1 MNPPDLPP
9 ALRISDLTVAYEDK
23 PALWDVDLEVPAG
36 SAMAVVGPNG
46 AGKSTLL
53 KAVLG
58 LVNPAAGS
66 IEIFGSAG
74 NPDRRRV
81 AYVPQRESVDWDF
94 PINVLEVVQMG
105 RFGHLGWL
113 RRPRR
118 SDNRR
123 ALAALA
129 DVGMSDFAGR
139 HIADL
144 SGGQQQRVFLARA
157 LAQEAALF
165 ILDEPFQGIDA
176 VSERTIADL
185 FVRIQQR
192 GGTVLAVH
200 HDLGTVPEYFDHV
213 LVLNVSRIA
222 AGTVAAEFT
231 NANLSLAYGVQNP
244 LLADTD

>member
-1 MNPPDLPP
+1 MNSVAVTP
-9 ALRISDLTVAYEDK
+9 ALKVSDLTVAYDEK
-23 PALWDVDLEVPAG
+23 PALWDLDLEVPQGA
-36 SAMAVVGPNG
+36 AMAIVGPNG

-58 LVNPAAGS
+58 LVKPAAGT
-66 IEIFGSAG
+66 IELFGAAG
-74 NPDRRRV
+74 DPDRRRV

-94 PINVLEVVQMG
+94 PINVLDVVLMG

-113 RRPRR
+113 RRPGRD
-118 SDNRR
+118 DNRR
-123 ALAALA
+123 ARAALE
-129 DVGMSDFAGR
+129 DVGMSEYANR
-139 HIADL
+139 HIAEL

-157 LAQEAALF
+157 LAQDASLF
-165 ILDEPFQGIDA
+165 VLDEPFQGIDA

-185 FVRIQQR
+185 FARIQLR

-200 HDLGTVPEYFDHV
+200 HDLGTVAEYFDHV

-231 NANLSLAYGVQNP
+231 NANLGLAYGVLNP
-244 LLADTD
+244 LLADAD

>member
-1 MNPPDLPP
+1 MNTGEGTP
-9 ALRISDLTVAYEDK
+9 ALRISDLTVAYDEK
-23 PALWDVDLEVPAG
+23 PALWDLDLEVPQGA
-36 SAMAVVGPNG
+36 AMAIVGPNG

-58 LVNPAAGS
+58 LVNPAAGT
-66 IEIFGSAG
+66 IELFGSAG
-74 NPDRRRV
+74 DPDRRRV

-94 PINVLEVVQMG
+94 PINVLEVVLMG

-113 RRPRR
+113 RRPGREDR
-118 SDNRR
+118 RR
-123 ALAALA
+123 ALTALD
-129 DVGMSDFAGR
+129 DVGMGEFAGR

-157 LAQEAALF
+157 LVQDASLF

-176 VSERTIADL
+176 VSERTIAEL
-185 FVRIQQR
+185 FARIQRR

-200 HDLGTVPEYFDHV
+200 HDLGTVAEYFDHV

-222 AGTVAAEFT
+222 AGRVESEFT
-231 NANLSLAYGVQNP
+231 NANLGLAYGVQNP
-244 LLADTD
+244 LLADAD

>member
-1 MNPPDLPP
+1 MNPLRHPL
-9 ALRISDLTVAYEDK
+9 ALRISDLTVAYDEK
-23 PALWDVDLEVPAG
+23 PALWDVDLDVPAG
-36 SAMAVVGPNG
+36 AAMAIVGPNG

-58 LVNPAAGS
+58 LVKPAAGS
-66 IEIFGSAG
+66 IEILGGDA
-74 NPDRRRV
+74 NPDRRRL

-94 PINVLEVVQMG
+94 PINVLDVVLMG

-118 SDNRR
+118 ADHEQAR
-123 ALAALA
+123 AALTA
-129 DVGMSDFAGR
+129 VGMSAFADR

-157 LAQEAALF
+157 LAQDASLI

-185 FVRIQQR
+185 FRQIQSR

-200 HDLGTVPEYFDHV
+200 HDLGTVAEYFDHV

-222 AGTVAAEFT
+222 AGPVASEFT
-231 NANLSLAYGVQNP
+231 NANLGRAYGVQNP
-244 LLADTD
+244 LLAGAS

>member
-1 MNPPDLPP
+1 MTAGTAPS
-9 ALRISDLTVAYEDK
+9 ALSISDLTVAYEDK

-36 SAMAVVGPNG
+36 AAMAIVGPNG

-58 LVNPAAGS
+58 LVKPAAGK
-66 IEIFGSAG
+66 IELFGTG
-74 NPDRRRV
+74 DRPQRRRL

-94 PINVLEVVQMG
+94 PIDVLDVVLMG

-118 SDNRR
+118 ADHDR
-123 ALAALA
+123 ARAALDA
-129 DVGMSDFAGR
+129 VGMSEFADR

-157 LAQEAALF
+157 LAQDASLF

-185 FVRIQQR
+185 FGQIQRR

-200 HDLGTVPEYFDHV
+200 HDLGTVPDYFDHV

-222 AGTVAAEFT
+222 AGPVAQAFT
-231 NANLSLAYGVQNP
+231 NTNLSRAYGVQNP
-244 LLADTD
+244 LLTDAT

>member
-1 MNPPDLPP
+1 MNSADQVL
-9 ALRISDLTVAYEDK
+9 ALRISDLTVAYDEK
-23 PALWDVDLEVPAG
+23 PALWDLDLEVPTGA
-36 SAMAVVGPNG
+36 AMAIVGPNG

-58 LVNPAAGS
+58 LVKPAAGT
-66 IEIFGSAG
+66 IELFGAAG
-74 NPDRRRV
+74 EPDRRRV

-94 PINVLEVVQMG
+94 PINVREVVLMG

-113 RRPRR
+113 RRPGRD
-118 SDNRR
+118 DNRQ

-129 DVGMSDFAGR
+129 DVGMSEYADR

-157 LAQEAALF
+157 LAQDASLF

-185 FVRIQQR
+185 FGRIQRR

-200 HDLGTVPEYFDHV
+200 HDLGTVAEYFDHV

-222 AGTVAAEFT
+222 AGTVAAEFS
-231 NANLSLAYGVQNP
+231 NANLGLAYGVQNP
-244 LLADTD
+244 LLADAD

>member
-1 MNPPDLPP
+1 MRAPDVIP
-9 ALRISDLTVAYEDK
+9 ALRISDLTVAYDER
-23 PALWDVDLEVPAG
+23 PALWDLDLEVPQGA
-36 SAMAVVGPNG
+36 AMAIVGPNG

-58 LVNPAAGS
+58 LVKPAAGT
-66 IEIFGSAG
+66 IELFGSARD
-74 NPDRRRV
+74 PDRRRV

-94 PINVLEVVQMG
+94 PIDVLDVVLMG

-113 RRPRR
+113 RRPGRD
-118 SDNRR
+118 DNRR
-123 ALAALA
+123 ARTALA
-129 DVGMSDFAGR
+129 DVGMSDYADR

-157 LAQEAALF
+157 LTQDASLF

-185 FVRIQQR
+185 FARIQQR

-200 HDLGTVPEYFDHV
+200 HDLGTVAEYFDHI
-213 LVLNVSRIA
+213 LVLNVSRVA

-244 LLADTD
+244 LLADAD

>member
-1 MNPPDLPP
+1 MNTGEGTP
-9 ALRISDLTVAYEDK
+9 ALRISDLTVAYDEK
-23 PALWDVDLEVPAG
+23 PALWDLDLEVPQGA
-36 SAMAVVGPNG
+36 AMAIVGPNG

-58 LVNPAAGS
+58 LVNPAAGT
-66 IEIFGSAG
+66 IELFGSAG
-74 NPDRRRV
+74 DPDRRRV

-94 PINVLEVVQMG
+94 PINVLEVVLMG

-113 RRPRR
+113 RRPGREDR
-118 SDNRR
+118 RR
-123 ALAALA
+123 ALTALD
-129 DVGMSDFAGR
+129 DVGMSEFAGR

-157 LAQEAALF
+157 LVQDASLF

-176 VSERTIADL
+176 VSERTIAEL
-185 FVRIQQR
+185 FARIQRR

-200 HDLGTVPEYFDHV
+200 HDLGTVAEYFDHV

-222 AGTVAAEFT
+222 AGRIESEFT
-231 NANLSLAYGVQNP
+231 NANLGLAYGVQNP
-244 LLADTD
+244 LLADAD

>member
-1 MNPPDLPP
+1 MNLAEETP
-9 ALRISDLTVAYEDK
+9 ALRVSDLTVAYDES
-23 PALWDVDLEVPAG
+23 PALWDLDLDVPKGA
-36 SAMAVVGPNG
+36 AMAIVGPNG

-58 LVNPAAGS
+58 LVKPAAGT
-66 IEIFGSAG
+66 IELFGTAADS
-74 NPDRRRV
+74 DRRRV

-94 PINVLEVVQMG
+94 PINVLDVVLMG

-113 RRPRR
+113 RRPGRD
-118 SDNRR
+118 DNRR
-123 ALAALA
+123 ARAALA
-129 DVGMSDFAGR
+129 DVGMSEYVNR

-157 LAQEAALF
+157 LAQDASLF

-185 FVRIQQR
+185 FARIQSR

-200 HDLGTVPEYFDHV
+200 HDLGTVAEYFDHV

-244 LLADTD
+244 LLADAD